1 MEDVVQRRMFLS
13 GGRFSVE
20 DTSQRTSSWKEQ
32 HTLANWTGQK
42 GVDFSKSMLFWVG
55 KSKKQKISS
64 MESQNIAISKF
75 GNLSITDLEVIDD
88 FESLFAKEFSIV
100 CIV

>member
-1 MEDVVQRRMFLS
+1 MRK
-13 GGRFSVE
+13 
-20 DTSQRTSSWKEQ
+20 TYYTSSWKEQ

-75 GNLSITDLEVIDD
+75 GNLSITDFEVIDD
-88 FESLFAKEFSIV
+88 FESLFAKDFSIL